1 MNIEIANRLV
11 ELRKKKGMSQEELA
25 AKLGLSRQAVSKWER
40 AEASPDTDNLICLAK
55 LYGVSLDELLETDKS
70 VEDIIDEA
78 GGPQTDEKKPTEDG
92 KKKSTVHIGPG
103 GIHVVDD
110 KEEVHIGIGGIH
122 VKDGKEEVHIGPCG
136 IHVDDGKNPKLV
148 KLRNTLTGIFSLGV
162 SVAYVF
168 ISLFTGLWHPL
179 WIMFL
184 AIPIFSSIFDAII
197 AKKITKFAYPVL
209 VVAAYLLIGFVW
221 VGEWHPWWA
230 IFLTIPLFFVIFKPI
245 ENLWLKDV
253 EVHIENEDDDDD
265 DDDDEDDDK
274 KKDFNIE
281 INGQKV
287 KSFKVT
293 KDGKTVEIVPEE
305 EKDEKET
312 KE

>member
-11 ELRKKKGMSQEELA
+11 ELRKKKGFSQEELA

-55 LYGVSLDELLETDKS
+55 LYGVSLDELLETDKT

-78 GGPQTDEKKPTEDG
+78 GATEKAQEEKPASDEE
-92 KKKSTVHIGPG
+92 KKKSKVTIGPS

-110 KEEVHIGIGGIH
+110 GEEVHIGIGGIH
-122 VKDGKEEVHIGPCG
+122 VTDKDSNVHIGPGG
-136 IHVDDGKNPKLV
+136 IHIDDGKHSKAV
-148 KLRNTLTGIFSLGV
+148 RLREVLTGIFSLAV
-162 SVAYVF
+162 AIAYVF
-168 ISLFTGLWHPL
+168 IGVFTNMWHPF

-184 AIPIFSSIFDAII
+184 AIPVFSSIFDCFIH
-197 AKKITKFAYPVL
+197 KKITKFAFPVV
-209 VVAAYLLIGFVW
+209 VVAAYLIIGFQLNAW
-221 VGEWHPWWA
+221 NPWWA
-230 IFLTIPLFFVIFKPI
+230 LFLTIPLFYVIFKPI
-245 ENLWLKDV
+245 ERLWLKD
-253 EVHIENEDDDDD
+253 EDIHCCGKDDDEDDDDD
-265 DDDDEDDDK
+265 DDDKDDDN
-274 KKDFNIE
+274 KDFNIE

-305 EKDEKET
+305 EKK
-312 KE
+312 